1 MRLELSTRTDLA
13 LRALEEL
20 DRVGIRVK
28 RPDLAAAVGTTPD
41 FLARVMAPL
50 VRAGWVV
57 SEVGRSG
64 GYQSGADL
72 TSISMLDVIAAV
84 EGTPDDGRC
93 VLRAGP
99 CLSAETC
106 ALHEAWS
113 KARRALMTELEQ
125 TPVGAKNMRGVRR

>member
-13 LRALEEL
+13 LRTLKEL
-20 DRVGIRVK
+20 DRVGTRVK
-28 RPDLAAAVGTTPD
+28 RSDLATVVGTTPD

-50 VRAGWVV
+50 VRSGWVV

-64 GYQSGADL
+64 GYQSAADL
-72 TSISMLDVIAAV
+72 SSISMLDVIDVV

-93 VLRAGP
+93 VLRGGP

-106 ALHEAWS
+106 ELHDAWS
-113 KARRALMTELEQ
+113 KARRALMTELER
-125 TPVGAKNMRGVRR
+125 TPVRAKQ

>member
-13 LRALEEL
+13 LRVLEEL
-20 DRVGIRVK
+20 DRAGIRVK
-28 RPDLAAAVGTTPD
+28 RPDLAAVVGTTPD
-41 FLARVMAPL
+41 FLARVIAPL

-64 GYQSGADL
+64 GYQSAIGLHD
-72 TSISMLDVIAAV
+72 ISMLDVIEAV

-99 CLSAETC
+99 CRSAENC
-106 ALHEAWS
+106 ALHDAWS
-113 KARRALMTELEQ
+113 KARRALMAELDT
-125 TPVGAKNMRGVRR
+125 TPVGARK

>member
-20 DRVGIRVK
+20 ERRDSRVK

-64 GYQSGADL
+64 GYQSAADL
-72 TSISMLDVIAAV
+72 TGISMLDVIDAV

-93 VLRAGP
+93 VLRPGP
-99 CLSAETC
+99 CAGSETC
-106 ALHEAWS
+106 ALHDAWS
-113 KARRALMTELEQ
+113 NARKALLAELES
-125 TPVGAKNMRGVRR
+125 TPVRTRDMRGER